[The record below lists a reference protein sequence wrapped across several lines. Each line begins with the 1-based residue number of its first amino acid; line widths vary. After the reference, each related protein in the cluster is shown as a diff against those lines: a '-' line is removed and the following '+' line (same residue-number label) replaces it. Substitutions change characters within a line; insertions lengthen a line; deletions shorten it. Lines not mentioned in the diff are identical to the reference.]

1 MRYKIV
7 IDSCG
12 ELIERWKEDP
22 SIERASLTL
31 TVDEEDIVDD
41 ESFDQAYFLKRV
53 ADWKIQISKNKE
65 ESDESETIKYKIDE
79 GEDYDE
85 R

>member
-22 SIERASLTL
+22 AIERASLTL

-41 ESFDQAYFLKRV
+41 ESFDQAYFLKEWQNHRTV
-53 ADWKIQISKNKE
+53 PNPHVPPRRDIWKPMTVRQ
-65 ESDESETIKYKIDE
+65 TMCMQ
-79 GEDYDE
+79 
-85 R
+85 

>member
-31 TVDEEDIVDD
+31 TVDEEDEANKLCKQEDLNIDD
-41 ESFDQAYFLKRV
+41 A
-53 ADWKIQISKNKE
+53 
-65 ESDESETIKYKIDE
+65 ETGGLRGRKPP
-79 GEDYDE
+79 GVW

>member
-41 ESFDQAYFLKRV
+41 ESFDQH
-53 ADWKIQISKNKE
+53 IS
-65 ESDESETIKYKIDE
+65 
-79 GEDYDE
+79 
-85 R
+85 

>member
-22 SIERASLTL
+22 SIERASPVSYTHLTQ
-31 TVDEEDIVDD
+31 T
-41 ESFDQAYFLKRV
+41 K
-53 ADWKIQISKNKE
+53 KILWMMRALIRHIS
-65 ESDESETIKYKIDE
+65 
-79 GEDYDE
+79 
-85 R
+85 